1 MWGSSR
7 RPLAPLLFN
16 LAIEPLLATLRA
28 RLQGV
33 TLQWGF
39 FIVGVYADDL
49 TIGLSRTDVP
59 ELLAVLAEYGR
70 ASIS

>member
-1 MWGSSR
+1 
-7 RPLAPLLFN
+7 
-16 LAIEPLLATLRA
+16 
-28 RLQGV
+28 V

-49 TIGLSRTDVP
+49 TVGLSRTDVP
-59 ELLAVLAEYGR
+59 ELQAVLAEYGR